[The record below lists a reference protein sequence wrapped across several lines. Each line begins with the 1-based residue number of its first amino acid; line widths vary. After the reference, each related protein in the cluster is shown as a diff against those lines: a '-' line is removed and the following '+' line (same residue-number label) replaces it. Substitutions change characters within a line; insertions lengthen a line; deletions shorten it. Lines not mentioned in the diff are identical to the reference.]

1 MSWPDAAVV
10 EVETADDALL
20 AWRVVN
26 TFMHVKFNWARDAG
40 SGTDAEGRP
49 RCQAKPA
56 TSRLNWIDNDCT

>member
-26 TFMHVKFNWARDAG
+26 TFMHVMRVRERTRKG
-40 SGTDAEGRP
+40 GRA
-49 RCQAKPA
+49 AKQSQQHHA
-56 TSRLNWIDNDCT
+56 